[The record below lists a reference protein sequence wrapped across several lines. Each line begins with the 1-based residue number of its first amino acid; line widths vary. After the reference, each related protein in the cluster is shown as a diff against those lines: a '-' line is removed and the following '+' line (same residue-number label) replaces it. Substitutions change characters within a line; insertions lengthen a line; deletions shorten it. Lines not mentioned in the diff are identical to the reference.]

1 MQPATLF
8 AALSHTAVQQQWQYV
23 YPVLSRRAQGISL
36 GINLHPNH
44 ACNWQCIYC
53 QVSGMH
59 RVHSPTIRIAQLI
72 NELQTCLQSIAKY
85 TQNNSRLTDHS
96 PACQNTLNS
105 AHNHV
110 SDIAFAGDG
119 EPTSSPQFAEAM
131 EAVATLLHD
140 YPIPDRPQ
148 TIRVITNGSQLH
160 HGHVQ
165 HALRRLAALGG
176 EVWFKLD
183 AGTDQEMFE
192 INQARLAVAL
202 HVQRLKTSCQCCR
215 TWVQTAV
222 LTRKT
227 DQGLVSTPSL
237 RPYLALLDTVKTEIA
252 GILLYGIARPSQQAA
267 GKDIAP
273 VSISL
278 LDEYAAAL
286 RNMGH
291 EVQVFA

>member
-8 AALSHTAVQQQWQYV
+8 AALSHTAVQQRWQYV

-53 QVSGMH
+53 QVPGLH
-59 RVHSPTIRIAQLI
+59 RGHSPTIRIAQLI
-72 NELQTCLQSIAKY
+72 NELQACLQSIA
-85 TQNNSRLTDHS
+85 DHS
-96 PACQNTLNS
+96 PACQD
-105 AHNHV
+105 AHNRI

-131 EAVATLLHD
+131 EAVATLLND

-165 HALRRLAALGG
+165 HALRRLATLGG

-192 INQARLAVAL
+192 INQARLPVAL

-227 DQGLVSTPSL
+227 AQGLVSTPSL
-237 RPYLALLDTVKTEIA
+237 LPYIALLDTVRTEIA

-273 VSISL
+273 VSLTL
-278 LDEYAAAL
+278 LNEYAAAL
-286 RNMGH
+286 RNAGH
-291 EVQVFA
+291 TVQVFA